1 MMDLVNDFLVV
12 TAPVIYL
19 VYLPEFVLRAS
30 ARPHRTSTKMIVPV
44 MASEITS
51 ATVFVSRISAANAS
65 RPRPLAPTDRQSV
78 NL

>member
-1 MMDLVNDFLVV
+1 MIAASEQLLVI

-19 VYLPEFVLRAS
+19 VYLPEFVLLAS
-30 ARPHRTSTKMIVPV
+30 ARPHRTSRKMIVPV

-51 ATVFVSRISAANAS
+51 ATVFVSRISTAKAS
-65 RPRPLAPTDRQSV
+65 RPRPLAPTNRQSF